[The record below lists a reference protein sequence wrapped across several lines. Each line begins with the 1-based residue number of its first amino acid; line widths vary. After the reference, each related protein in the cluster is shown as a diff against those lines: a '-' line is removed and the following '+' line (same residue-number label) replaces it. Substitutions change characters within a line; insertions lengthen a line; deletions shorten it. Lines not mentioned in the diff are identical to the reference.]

1 MRVNAV
7 QGADATGTQAAVSSV
22 GQGEDFSSYLQTT
35 ASLEEI
41 FSEAAQKYNVPKNL
55 IKAIAKAESDFRPNA
70 TSGAGAQGIM
80 QLMPATA
87 RELGVTDS
95 YDPYQN
101 IMGGTKYISQM
112 LDKYD
117 GNVSLALAAYNAG
130 SNNVAKYGGIPPFE
144 ETQNY
149 VAKVTRFMN
158 EGIDVPGGSYSISA
172 AGQGASVQE
181 VEDSYY
187 QSILDQLFSY
197 EDYLQFIDLYS
208 KIQEAQQEQLKQEQ
222 EKQEQ
227 EKQDDSYY
235 AYQEM
240 RYSPA
245 VMNLLG
251 LYMSR
256 VLGSM
261 AAEDR
266 RAVLEDF
273 RTLPEK
279 LERVLENREAVQY
292 FASQYFNRDSVFY
305 IGRNIDYALGL
316 EGSLKLKEISY
327 VHSEAYASGELK
339 HGTISLIEDGTLVV
353 ALGTYGK
360 LFAKAMSNVVEV
372 KSRGASVLALTTYP
386 HQEEM
391 ARTADVVMTIPDIH
405 ALLLP
410 ILGVVPLQL
419 FAYYVALMRG
429 CDIDKPRNLAKSVT
443 VE

>member
-208 KIQEAQQEQLKQEQ
+208 KIQEAQQEQLKEEQ

-251 LYMSR
+251 
-256 VLGSM
+256 
-261 AAEDR
+261 
-266 RAVLEDF
+266 
-273 RTLPEK
+273 
-279 LERVLENREAVQY
+279 
-292 FASQYFNRDSVFY
+292 
-305 IGRNIDYALGL
+305 
-316 EGSLKLKEISY
+316 
-327 VHSEAYASGELK
+327 
-339 HGTISLIEDGTLVV
+339 
-353 ALGTYGK
+353 
-360 LFAKAMSNVVEV
+360 
-372 KSRGASVLALTTYP
+372 
-386 HQEEM
+386 
-391 ARTADVVMTIPDIH
+391 
-405 ALLLP
+405 
-410 ILGVVPLQL
+410 
-419 FAYYVALMRG
+419 
-429 CDIDKPRNLAKSVT
+429 
-443 VE
+443 

>member
-149 VAKVTRFMN
+149 VAKVTRLMN
-158 EGIDVPGGSYSISA
+158 EGIDVPDGSYSISA

-208 KIQEAQQEQLKQEQ
+208 KIQEAQQEQLKEEQ

-251 LYMSR
+251 
-256 VLGSM
+256 
-261 AAEDR
+261 
-266 RAVLEDF
+266 
-273 RTLPEK
+273 
-279 LERVLENREAVQY
+279 
-292 FASQYFNRDSVFY
+292 
-305 IGRNIDYALGL
+305 
-316 EGSLKLKEISY
+316 
-327 VHSEAYASGELK
+327 
-339 HGTISLIEDGTLVV
+339 
-353 ALGTYGK
+353 
-360 LFAKAMSNVVEV
+360 
-372 KSRGASVLALTTYP
+372 
-386 HQEEM
+386 
-391 ARTADVVMTIPDIH
+391 
-405 ALLLP
+405 
-410 ILGVVPLQL
+410 
-419 FAYYVALMRG
+419 
-429 CDIDKPRNLAKSVT
+429 
-443 VE
+443 